1 MATLIVAFPKLEEA
15 KAVRNLLVRRGYEVA
30 SACTS
35 GAQAINMADRL
46 SDGIIICGYKL
57 SDNMLYSE
65 LYEYKPKSFEML
77 LVASKNLWD
86 DCQDND
92 IVCAAMPIKVND
104 LINTIEMM
112 LQVQVRR
119 RKKKRMQPKRRSPQ
133 EQKVIDDAKAIL
145 MEKNNMTEPEA
156 FRYIQKCSMDSGNTM
171 VESASMVIAI
181 TSPCICPPK
190 LIPATSSFFIPTV
203 SSRIPATDCS
213 YQSYGFC
220 SDQPGFGNE
229 IGYSFETVFTTV
241 PCLSIS
247 RSFTEEVPKSTPI

>member
-30 SACTS
+30 LACTS

-119 RKKKRMQPKRRSPQ
+119 REKKRPSPQ

-171 VESASMVIAI
+171 VESASMVIGI
-181 TSPCICPPK
+181 
-190 LIPATSSFFIPTV
+190 
-203 SSRIPATDCS
+203 
-213 YQSYGFC
+213 
-220 SDQPGFGNE
+220 
-229 IGYSFETVFTTV
+229 YSE
-241 PCLSIS
+241 
-247 RSFTEEVPKSTPI
+247 

>member
-1 MATLIVAFPKLEEA
+1 MYI
-15 KAVRNLLVRRGYEVA
+15 RGTGNQY
-30 SACTS
+30 
-35 GAQAINMADRL
+35 GGPL

-171 VESASMVIAI
+171 VESASMVIGI
-181 TSPCICPPK
+181 
-190 LIPATSSFFIPTV
+190 
-203 SSRIPATDCS
+203 
-213 YQSYGFC
+213 
-220 SDQPGFGNE
+220 
-229 IGYSFETVFTTV
+229 YSE
-241 PCLSIS
+241 
-247 RSFTEEVPKSTPI
+247 

>member
-65 LYEYKPKSFEML
+65 LYEY
-77 LVASKNLWD
+77 KNLWD

-171 VESASMVIAI
+171 VESASMVIGI
-181 TSPCICPPK
+181 
-190 LIPATSSFFIPTV
+190 
-203 SSRIPATDCS
+203 
-213 YQSYGFC
+213 
-220 SDQPGFGNE
+220 
-229 IGYSFETVFTTV
+229 YSE
-241 PCLSIS
+241 
-247 RSFTEEVPKSTPI
+247 

>member
-1 MATLIVAFPKLEEA
+1 
-15 KAVRNLLVRRGYEVA
+15 
-30 SACTS
+30 
-35 GAQAINMADRL
+35 MADRL

-92 IVCAAMPIKVND
+92 IVCAAMPSKVND

-171 VESASMVIAI
+171 VESAS
-181 TSPCICPPK
+181 K
-190 LIPATSSFFIPTV
+190 
-203 SSRIPATDCS
+203 
-213 YQSYGFC
+213 
-220 SDQPGFGNE
+220 E
-229 IGYSFETVFTTV
+229 IGIYSE
-241 PCLSIS
+241 
-247 RSFTEEVPKSTPI
+247 

>member
-1 MATLIVAFPKLEEA
+1 MKPLRHVHQGHRQSIW
-15 KAVRNLLVRRGYEVA
+15 R
-30 SACTS
+30 
-35 GAQAINMADRL
+35 

-171 VESASMVIAI
+171 VESASMVIGI
-181 TSPCICPPK
+181 
-190 LIPATSSFFIPTV
+190 
-203 SSRIPATDCS
+203 
-213 YQSYGFC
+213 
-220 SDQPGFGNE
+220 
-229 IGYSFETVFTTV
+229 YSE
-241 PCLSIS
+241 
-247 RSFTEEVPKSTPI
+247 

>member
-1 MATLIVAFPKLEEA
+1 
-15 KAVRNLLVRRGYEVA
+15 
-30 SACTS
+30 
-35 GAQAINMADRL
+35 MADRL

-119 RKKKRMQPKRRSPQ
+119 RKKKRMQPKHRSPQ

-171 VESASMVIAI
+171 VESASMVIGI
-181 TSPCICPPK
+181 
-190 LIPATSSFFIPTV
+190 
-203 SSRIPATDCS
+203 
-213 YQSYGFC
+213 
-220 SDQPGFGNE
+220 
-229 IGYSFETVFTTV
+229 YSE
-241 PCLSIS
+241 
-247 RSFTEEVPKSTPI
+247 

>member
-1 MATLIVAFPKLEEA
+1 MSTLIVAFPKIEEA
-15 KAVRNLLVRRGYEVA
+15 RSVRSLLVRKGYDVA
-30 SACTS
+30 VPCTS
-35 GAQAINMADRL
+35 GAQVINQADAL
-46 SDGIIICGYKL
+46 SDGIIISGYKL

-171 VESASMVIAI
+171 VESASMVIGI
-181 TSPCICPPK
+181 
-190 LIPATSSFFIPTV
+190 
-203 SSRIPATDCS
+203 
-213 YQSYGFC
+213 
-220 SDQPGFGNE
+220 
-229 IGYSFETVFTTV
+229 YSE
-241 PCLSIS
+241 
-247 RSFTEEVPKSTPI
+247 

>member
-1 MATLIVAFPKLEEA
+1 MSTLIVAFPKLEEA

-30 SACTS
+30 LACTS

-171 VESASMVIAI
+171 VESASMVIGI
-181 TSPCICPPK
+181 
-190 LIPATSSFFIPTV
+190 
-203 SSRIPATDCS
+203 
-213 YQSYGFC
+213 
-220 SDQPGFGNE
+220 
-229 IGYSFETVFTTV
+229 YSE
-241 PCLSIS
+241 
-247 RSFTEEVPKSTPI
+247 